1 MPIASLDILLGKEY
15 NYIYEKGVIARA
27 NECNVTTDGK
37 TIVST
42 VFYTYDKDG
51 KLVKK
56 RVISQSGE
64 VRTYNFENPEDGNA
78 LLRFEAN
85 GKTVTSQSKTDSF
98 GRKVFEELQLGSGFV
113 SRQFSYYS
121 GDITEE
127 HRTGEKLKSSP
138 TTQLVSQITFSGGRT
153 VSYEYDA
160 EERITK
166 VTDSVDGITEYTYD
180 ALGQLLTE
188 KKNGTVV
195 NAMTYDN
202 YGNIVSKNGISY
214 TYGNSS
220 WKDLLTKVGN
230 QTISYDNQG
239 NPTSYLGHTLTWE
252 KGRQLKS
259 FDSNTYTYN
268 ANGIRTSKTINGVK
282 HSYVLDGTK
291 ILKETWGNNVLIPLY
306 DNEDSICGIE
316 YNGSAYWFYKNLQG
330 DIISIANADGD
341 VIAKYTY
348 DAWGVCTVEEDTS
361 EVGIATV
368 NPYRY
373 RSYYYDTEIGMYYL
387 QSRYYDPDIGR
398 WLNSDI
404 PSIIGLLFISKNVLD
419 PNLFLF
425 CSNQPIDDVDIT
437 GCISANKIASMFSIS
452 AIFSM
457 FMLTLCVSY
466 SKGLVA
472 VGAYATKIVTPIAVK
487 SFWWKPWLAAAIILA
502 AVAII
507 VAAVA
512 IQYAS
517 RKGEIDNARKK
528 IPNRLMKN
536 GKVDLSKFNNPKGP
550 KGPRGNRGILGP
562 LGWYILKDFDKHRG
576 AMWKL
581 FNKAGERIASLL
593 SDGTITGK

>member
-1 MPIASLDILLGKEY
+1 
-15 NYIYEKGVIARA
+15 
-27 NECNVTTDGK
+27 
-37 TIVST
+37 
-42 VFYTYDKDG
+42 
-51 KLVKK
+51 
-56 RVISQSGE
+56 
-64 VRTYNFENPEDGNA
+64 
-78 LLRFEAN
+78 
-85 GKTVTSQSKTDSF
+85 
-98 GRKVFEELQLGSGFV
+98 
-113 SRQFSYYS
+113 
-121 GDITEE
+121 
-127 HRTGEKLKSSP
+127 
-138 TTQLVSQITFSGGRT
+138 
-153 VSYEYDA
+153 
-160 EERITK
+160 
-166 VTDSVDGITEYTYD
+166 
-180 ALGQLLTE
+180 
-188 KKNGTVV
+188 
-195 NAMTYDN
+195 MTYDN
-202 YGNIVSKNGISY
+202 YGNIKSKNGTVY

-230 QTISYDNQG
+230 QEISYDNQG
-239 NPTSYLGHTLTWE
+239 NPINYLGHTLTWE

-259 FDSNTYTYN
+259 FDNIQYSYN
-268 ANGIRTSKTINGVK
+268 ANGIRTSKTVNGTT
-282 HSYVLDGTK
+282 HNYILGGTK
-291 ILKETWGNNVLIPLY
+291 ILRETWGENVLIPLY
-306 DNEDSICGIE
+306 DNEDGICGIE
-316 YNGSAYWFYKNLQG
+316 YNGNAFYFVRNLQ
-330 DIISIANADGD
+330 ND
-341 VIAKYTY
+341 VIAIT
-348 DAWGVCTVEEDTS
+348 DSTN
-361 EVGIATV
+361 IAII

-387 QSRYYDPDIGR
+387 QSRYYDPNIGR

-404 PSIIGLLFISKNVLD
+404 PSIIGLLFISNNVLD

-472 VGAYATKIVTPIAVK
+472 VGTYATKIVTPIAVK

-512 IQYAS
+512 VQYAS
-517 RKGEIDNARKK
+517 RKEEIDNARKK

-581 FNKAGERIASLL
+581 FNKVGERIASLL